1 LFFPEKRIFQPYGL
15 VIGFLPEVLMNL
27 FEKQSRLNQ
36 LFTQSPVNAAYL
48 AGSLSTRTSFGHL
61 TDVDIAILLME
72 QIKSDQFLDYQLYFF
87 SELAKRLESD
97 NIDVVILNQ
106 ASLLLKL
113 QVIKYGQI
121 LFSRDEKL
129 RVSFETKAVM
139 DYLDFKKFDEIQ
151 NQALSRRLYGQILP
165 VDKDLLHRHLKQLRE
180 AVVILQDLGKT
191 QREEFTTDY
200 RIYGLAERYLQIAI
214 EACLQVC
221 GILVASLG
229 LRRPEGYHELLS
241 IVATQRI
248 IPQALAYRLEV
259 LTNMRD
265 ALVHDA
271 GTLNRDLLYD
281 HIQQRLG
288 DFEAFAATVEEK
300 LSQ

>member
-1 LFFPEKRIFQPYGL
+1 
-15 VIGFLPEVLMNL
+15 MNL

-48 AGSLSTRTSFGHL
+48 AGSLSNRTSFGHL

-87 SELAKRLESD
+87 SELAKRLESE

-121 LFSRDEKL
+121 LFSRDEKQ

-151 NQALSRRLYGQILP
+151 NQALGRRLYGQILP
-165 VDKDLLHRHLKQLRE
+165 IDKELLQRHLKQLRE
-180 AVVILQDLGKT
+180 AIVILKDLGKT
-191 QREEFTTDY
+191 TREEFTSDFH
-200 RIYGLAERYLQIAI
+200 IFGLAERYLQVAI
-214 EACLQVC
+214 EACLRIC

-229 LRRPEGYHELLS
+229 LRKPEGYHELLS
-241 IVATQRI
+241 IVAAQNL
-248 IPQALAYRLEV
+248 IPRQLSYRLEV
-259 LTNMRD
+259 LTNLRD
-265 ALVHDA
+265 ALVHDP
-271 GTLNRDLLYD
+271 GSLNPDLLYG
-281 HIQQRLG
+281 HIQQRME
-288 DFEAFAATVEEK
+288 DFDAFVVAVEEK
-300 LSQ
+300 QTP

>member
-1 LFFPEKRIFQPYGL
+1 
-15 VIGFLPEVLMNL
+15 MNL

-36 LFTQSPVNAAYL
+36 LFAQSPVNAAYL
-48 AGSLSTRTSFGHL
+48 AGSLSNRTSFGHL

-87 SELAKRLESD
+87 SELAKRLESE

-106 ASLLLKL
+106 ASMLLKL

-121 LFSRDEKL
+121 LFSRDEKQ

-151 NQALSRRLYGQILP
+151 NQALGRRLYGQVLP
-165 VDKDLLHRHLKQLRE
+165 VDKELLQRHLKQLRE
-180 AVVILQDLGKT
+180 AIVILRDLGKAA
-191 QREEFTTDY
+191 REEFIGDFH
-200 RIYGLAERYLQIAI
+200 IFGLAERYLQIAI
-214 EACLQVC
+214 EACLRIC

-229 LRRPEGYHELLS
+229 LRKPEGYHELLS
-241 IVATQRI
+241 IVAAQNL
-248 IPQALAYRLEV
+248 IPRQLSYRLEV
-259 LTNMRD
+259 LTNLRD

-271 GTLNRDLLYD
+271 GSLNPDLLYE
-281 HIQQRLG
+281 HIQQRLE
-288 DFEAFAATVEEK
+288 DFEAFVEAVEEK
-300 LSQ
+300 Q

>member
-1 LFFPEKRIFQPYGL
+1 
-15 VIGFLPEVLMNL
+15 MNL
-27 FEKQSRLNQ
+27 FEKHSQLNQ

-61 TDVDIAILLME
+61 SDVDIAILLME

-97 NIDVVILNQ
+97 SIDVVILNQ

-129 RVSFETKAVM
+129 RVSFETKAIM

-151 NQALSRRLYGQILP
+151 NQALSRRLYGQALA
-165 VDKDLLHRHLKQLRE
+165 VDKELVQRQLKQLRE
-180 AVVILQDLGKT
+180 AVYILKDLGKT
-191 QREEFTTDY
+191 KLEEFTTDY
-200 RIYGLAERYLQIAI
+200 RVYGLAERYLQIAI
-214 EACLQVC
+214 ESCLQVC

-241 IVATQRI
+241 VVASQQI
-248 IPQALAYRLEV
+248 IPNSLAYRLEV
-259 LTNMRD
+259 LTNLRD
-265 ALVHDA
+265 TLVHDSS
-271 GTLNRDLLYD
+271 TLNHDLLYD
-281 HIQQRLG
+281 YIQQRIE
-288 DFEAFAATVEEK
+288 DFEAFANVVEEK
-300 LSQ
+300 QLK

>member
-1 LFFPEKRIFQPYGL
+1 
-15 VIGFLPEVLMNL
+15 MNL

-48 AGSLSTRTSFGHL
+48 AGSLSSRTSFGHL

-97 NIDVVILNQ
+97 SIDVVILNQ

-121 LFSRDEKL
+121 LFSRDEKQ

-139 DYLDFKKFDEIQ
+139 DYLDFKKFDDIQ
-151 NQALSRRLYGQILP
+151 NQALSRRLYGQMLP
-165 VDKDLLHRHLKQLRE
+165 IDKELVQRHLKQLRE
-180 AVVILQDLGKT
+180 SVHILRGLGQT
-191 QREEFTTDY
+191 EREEFTADY
-200 RIYGLAERYLQIAI
+200 HIYGLAERYLQLAI
-214 EACLQVC
+214 EACLQIC
-221 GILVASLG
+221 GILIASFG

-241 IVATQRI
+241 IVASQHI
-248 IPQALAYRLEV
+248 IPSVLAYRLEI
-259 LTNMRD
+259 LTNLRD
-265 ALVHDA
+265 TLVHDP
-271 GTLNRDLLYD
+271 GTLNHDLLYD

-288 DFEAFAATVEEK
+288 DLEAFADTVEEK
-300 LSQ
+300 QAR

>member
-1 LFFPEKRIFQPYGL
+1 
-15 VIGFLPEVLMNL
+15 MNL
-27 FEKQSRLNQ
+27 FEKQSQLNQ

-97 NIDVVILNQ
+97 NIDVMILNQ

-129 RVSFETKAVM
+129 RVSFETKAIM

-151 NQALSRRLYGQILP
+151 NQALGRRLYGQVLP
-165 VDKDLLHRHLKQLRE
+165 VDKELLQHHLNQLRE
-180 AVVILQDLGKT
+180 AVTILHDLGKT
-191 QREEFTTDY
+191 KREEFTTDY
-200 RIYGLAERYLQIAI
+200 HIYGLAERYLQIAI
-214 EACLQVC
+214 EACLQIC

-241 IVATQRI
+241 IVAAQQI
-248 IPQALAYRLEV
+248 IPNPLAYRLEV
-259 LTNMRD
+259 LTNLRD
-265 ALVHDA
+265 VLVHDPSK
-271 GTLNRDLLYD
+271 LNHDLLYD
-281 HIQQRLG
+281 YIQQRIDDLEG
-288 DFEAFAATVEEK
+288 FAKAVEER
-300 LSQ
+300 QPE

>member
-1 LFFPEKRIFQPYGL
+1 
-15 VIGFLPEVLMNL
+15 MNL
-27 FEKQSRLNQ
+27 FEKHSQLNQ

-61 TDVDIAILLME
+61 SDVDIAILLME

-97 NIDVVILNQ
+97 SIDVVILNQ

-129 RVSFETKAVM
+129 RVSFETKAFM

-151 NQALSRRLYGQILP
+151 NQALSRRLYGQALA
-165 VDKDLLHRHLKQLRE
+165 VDKELVQRHLKQLRE
-180 AVVILQDLGKT
+180 AVYILKDLGKT
-191 QREEFTTDY
+191 NQEEFTTDY
-200 RIYGLAERYLQIAI
+200 RVYGLAERYLQIAI
-214 EACLQVC
+214 ESCLQVC

-241 IVATQRI
+241 VVATQQI
-248 IPQALAYRLEV
+248 IPNSLAYRLEI
-259 LTNMRD
+259 LTNLRD
-265 ALVHDA
+265 TLVHDSS
-271 GTLNRDLLYD
+271 TLNHDLLYD
-281 HIQQRLG
+281 YIQQRVD
-288 DFEAFAATVEEK
+288 DFEVFANTVEEK
-300 LSQ
+300 QLKQ

>member
-1 LFFPEKRIFQPYGL
+1 
-15 VIGFLPEVLMNL
+15 MNL

-48 AGSLSTRTSFGHL
+48 AGSLSNRTSFGHL

-97 NIDVVILNQ
+97 NIDVMILNQ

-121 LFSRDEKL
+121 LFSRDEKQ

-151 NQALSRRLYGQILP
+151 NQALGRRLYGQVLP
-165 VDKDLLHRHLKQLRE
+165 VDKELLQRHLKQLRE
-180 AVVILQDLGKT
+180 AIVILRDLGKST
-191 QREEFTTDY
+191 REEFTSDFHVF
-200 RIYGLAERYLQIAI
+200 GLAERYLQIAI
-214 EACLQVC
+214 EACLLIC
-221 GILVASLG
+221 SILVASLG

-241 IVATQRI
+241 IVAAQHL
-248 IPQALAYRLEV
+248 IPQPLSYRLEV
-259 LTNMRD
+259 LINLRD
-265 ALVHDA
+265 ALVHDP
-271 GTLNRDLLYD
+271 GTLNHDLLYD
-281 HIQQRLG
+281 HIQLRLE
-288 DFEAFAATVEEK
+288 DFEAFAAAVEEK
-300 LSQ
+300 QTP

>member
-1 LFFPEKRIFQPYGL
+1 
-15 VIGFLPEVLMNL
+15 MNL
-27 FEKQSRLNQ
+27 FEKHSQLNQ

-48 AGSLSTRTSFGHL
+48 AGSLSTRASFGHL
-61 TDVDIAILLME
+61 SDVDIAILLME

-97 NIDVVILNQ
+97 SIDVVILNQ

-129 RVSFETKAVM
+129 RISFETKAIL

-151 NQALSRRLYGQILP
+151 NRALSRRLYGEALA
-165 VDKDLLHRHLKQLRE
+165 VDKELVQRHLKQLRE
-180 AVVILQDLGKT
+180 AVYILKDLGKT
-191 QREEFTTDY
+191 KQEEFTTDY
-200 RIYGLAERYLQIAI
+200 RVYGLAERYLQIAI
-214 EACLQVC
+214 ESCLQVC

-241 IVATQRI
+241 IVATQQI
-248 IPQALAYRLEV
+248 IPNSLSYRLEL
-259 LTNMRD
+259 LTNLRD
-265 ALVHDA
+265 TLVHDSSM
-271 GTLNRDLLYD
+271 LNHDLLYD
-281 HIQQRLG
+281 YIQQRID
-288 DFEAFAATVEEK
+288 DFEVFANTVDEK
-300 LSQ
+300 LLKQ

>member
-1 LFFPEKRIFQPYGL
+1 
-15 VIGFLPEVLMNL
+15 MNL

-36 LFTQSPVNAAYL
+36 LFSQSPVNAAYL
-48 AGSLSTRTSFGHL
+48 AGTLSNRTSFGHL

-121 LFSRDEKL
+121 LFSRDEKQ
-129 RVSFETKAVM
+129 RISFDTKAIM

-151 NQALSRRLYGQILP
+151 NQALGRRLYGQVLP
-165 VDKDLLHRHLKQLRE
+165 IDRELLQRHLKQLRE
-180 AVVILQDLGKT
+180 AIVILRDLGKT
-191 QREEFTTDY
+191 SREEFTADFHVF
-200 RIYGLAERYLQIAI
+200 GLAERYLQIAI
-214 EACLQVC
+214 EACLSIC

-229 LRRPEGYHELLS
+229 LRKPEGYHELLS
-241 IVATQRI
+241 IVASQNL
-248 IPQALAYRLEV
+248 IPRQLSYRLEV
-259 LTNMRD
+259 LTNLRD
-265 ALVHDA
+265 ALVHDPGA
-271 GTLNRDLLYD
+271 LNRDLLYD
-281 HIQQRLG
+281 HIQQRLE
-288 DFEAFAATVEEK
+288 DFEAFAAAVEEK
-300 LSQ
+300 LQP

>member
-1 LFFPEKRIFQPYGL
+1 
-15 VIGFLPEVLMNL
+15 MNL
-27 FEKQSRLNQ
+27 FEKHSKLNQ

-61 TDVDIAILLME
+61 SDVDIAILLME

-121 LFSRDEKL
+121 LFSRDEKT
-129 RVSFETKAVM
+129 RVAFETKAVM

-151 NQALSRRLYGQILP
+151 NQALSRRLYGQGLP
-165 VDKDLLHRHLKQLRE
+165 VDKELVERYLKQLRE
-180 AVVILQDLGKT
+180 AVVILHDLGKT
-191 QREEFTTDY
+191 KREEFTTDY
-200 RIYGLAERYLQIAI
+200 RTYGLAERYLQIAI
-214 EACLQVC
+214 EACLQIC

-241 IVATQRI
+241 ILAAQQI
-248 IPQALAYRLEV
+248 IPHPLAYRLEV
-259 LTNMRD
+259 LTNLRD
-265 ALVHDA
+265 SLVHDPS
-271 GTLNRDLLYD
+271 TLNRDLLYD

-288 DFEAFAATVEEK
+288 DLEAFASAVEEK
-300 LSQ
+300 QAK